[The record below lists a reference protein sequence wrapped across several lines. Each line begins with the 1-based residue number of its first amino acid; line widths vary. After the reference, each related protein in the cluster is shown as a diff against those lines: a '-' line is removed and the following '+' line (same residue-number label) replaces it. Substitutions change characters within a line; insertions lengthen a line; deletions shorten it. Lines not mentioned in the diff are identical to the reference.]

1 MESPQQHL
9 QDMATVHAFYSRL
22 LKSKLGHEIP
32 TPREVTAVVSG
43 QSTSAAE
50 DSAQVLRRW
59 LALLDLAIAPML
71 VRDGLRDITESES
84 ADRLLRYYFHK
95 HSPEDTDRDKADF
108 VVTYLFRSLGM
119 PLRSVEEW
127 SIEEPSRFEEE
138 IYSMLAL
145 DEVVPLPDE
154 HRQLVREFPFI
165 RQEAEDIRHF
175 DSLMDSGLMQ
185 RVRDIKQR
193 FGYSFYHPR
202 VLSTIAEYNV
212 FIGNRFDEL
221 FREAARSIKQFAVS
235 VQEAG
240 GSIMARVDGDVT
252 VKQLQEV
259 EEEEILEKE
268 YGSAQEH
275 LRKVSKFKKAV
286 DTRKTYTPPKVA
298 AAPAA
303 MRGMAPPSPVTQRRN
318 PMFAGGSAADVS
330 RSLDRNAEE
339 IKLKTT
345 MESIRNFIL
354 AADSNSSSSYPTR
367 HGSVKLTQAE
377 VDAFRAEFRGEKS
390 FRGDYANGMARG
402 VAIFTRM
409 FNEFEEFKSRAN
421 SSYLWKPHA
430 DALAYL
436 LHVATRLQEE
446 CASISHVAEARGLKE
461 KVEAM
466 QAMLERLK
474 TQSITVAKALETT
487 NGMR

>member
-9 QDMATVHAFYSRL
+9 QDMATVHDFYGRL
-22 LKSKLGHEIP
+22 LKLKLGHEIP
-32 TPREVTAVVSG
+32 LPQEITTAVSSQAVTG
-43 QSTSAAE
+43 EAI
-50 DSAQVLRRW
+50 QVLGRW
-59 LALLDLAIAPML
+59 LALLDLAIAPVM
-71 VRDGLRDITESES
+71 VRDGLRELTTKQS
-84 ADRLLRYYFHK
+84 AEGLLRYFFRK

-108 VVTYLFRSLGM
+108 VITYLFRFLEM
-119 PLRSVEEW
+119 PLRSAEEW
-127 SIEEPSRFEEE
+127 SIEEPSQFEEE
-138 IYSMLAL
+138 IYGILAL
-145 DEVVPLPDE
+145 EEVLPLPDE

-165 RQEAEDIRHF
+165 RQEVEDIRHF
-175 DSLMDSGLMQ
+175 DSLMDSGIMQ

-202 VLSTIAEYNV
+202 VLATIAEYNV

-259 EEEEILEKE
+259 EEQEILEQE
-268 YGSAQEH
+268 YGRAQEH

-286 DTRKTYTPPKVA
+286 DTRRTYAPPQAVA
-298 AAPAA
+298 APSS
-303 MRGMAPPSPVTQRRN
+303 MRGFAQPVAPSRRGPV
-318 PMFAGGSAADVS
+318 FAGGSAGDVHK
-330 RSLDRNAEE
+330 SLDRNAEE
-339 IKLKTT
+339 TKLKTT

-354 AADSNSSSSYPTR
+354 AADSRSANIYPMR
-367 HGSVKLTQAE
+367 HGNITLSPAE
-377 VDAFRAEFRGEKS
+377 IDAFRADYRGEKS
-390 FRGDYANGMARG
+390 FRGDYAMGLARG
-402 VAIFTRM
+402 VAIYARM
-409 FNEFEEFKSRAN
+409 LNELEEFKTRLT

-436 LHVATRLQEE
+436 LHLANRSQEE
-446 CASISHVAEARGLKE
+446 CASIIHVAEARGLKD

-466 QAMLERLK
+466 QLTLQRLK
-474 TQSITVAKALETT
+474 DHSTTVAKALEGT
-487 NGMR
+487 NAMK

>member
-1 MESPQQHL
+1 MESPQQDL

-22 LKSKLGHEIP
+22 LNSKLGHEIP
-32 TPREVTAVVSG
+32 IPQEVAATVSRE
-43 QSTSAAE
+43 SAAGE
-50 DSAQVLRRW
+50 SPQLLRRW
-59 LALLDLAIAPML
+59 LALLDLAIAPMM

-84 ADRLLRYYFHK
+84 ADSLLRYYFRK

-108 VVTYLFRSLGM
+108 VVTYLFRALGM

-138 IYSMLAL
+138 IYSILSL
-145 DEVVPLPDE
+145 DEVLPLPDE

-259 EEEEILEKE
+259 EEQEILDQE
-268 YGSAQEH
+268 YGRAQEH

-286 DTRKTYTPPKVA
+286 DTRKTYTPPKA
-298 AAPAA
+298 AATSASA
-303 MRGMAPPSPVTQRRN
+303 RGIQQPPVVPRRN
-318 PMFAGGSAADVS
+318 PMFAGGSASDVT

-345 MESIRNFIL
+345 MESIRNFIM
-354 AADSNSSSSYPTR
+354 AADSNSSNSYPTR

-390 FRGDYANGMARG
+390 FRSDYANGMTRG
-402 VAIFTRM
+402 VAVFTRL
-409 FNEFEEFKSRAN
+409 FNEFEEFKSR
-421 SSYLWKPHA
+421 SSSAYLWKPHA

-436 LHVATRLQEE
+436 LHIATRLQEE
-446 CASISHVAEARGLKE
+446 CASIIHVAEGRGLKD
-461 KVEAM
+461 KVDAM
-466 QAMLERLK
+466 IAMLERLK
-474 TQSITVAKALETT
+474 MQSITVAKALETT
-487 NGMR
+487 NAMR

>member
-1 MESPQQHL
+1 MENPQQHL
-9 QDMATVHAFYSRL
+9 HDMATVHAFYSRL
-22 LKSKLGHEIP
+22 LQNKLGHEIP
-32 TPREVTAVVSG
+32 IPQEIKAAIAG
-43 QSTSAAE
+43 DSTSPE
-50 DSAQVLRRW
+50 CLQLVRRW
-59 LALLDLAIAPML
+59 LSLLDLAIAPML
-71 VRDGLRDITESES
+71 VRDGLRDMTANES
-84 ADRLLRYYFHK
+84 AQGLLRYFFRK

-108 VVTYLFRSLGM
+108 VITYLFRALGM
-119 PLRSVEEW
+119 PLRSAEEW

-138 IYSMLAL
+138 IYSILSL
-145 DEVVPLPDE
+145 DEVLPLPDE

-221 FREAARSIKQFAVS
+221 FRQAARSIKQFAVS

-259 EEEEILEKE
+259 EEEEILEQE
-268 YGSAQEH
+268 YGRAQEH

-286 DTRKTYTPPKVA
+286 DTRKTYTPPP
-298 AAPAA
+298 APAGSTSA
-303 MRGMAPPSPVTQRRN
+303 TRATQPMAARRSAI
-318 PMFAGGSAADVS
+318 FAGGSASDVS

-339 IKLKTT
+339 SKLKTT
-345 MESIRNFIL
+345 LESIRNFIM
-354 AADSNSSSSYPTR
+354 AADSSSSTSYPTR
-367 HGSVKLTQAE
+367 HGTVRLAQAE
-377 VDAFRAEFRGEKS
+377 IDAFRAEYRGEKS
-390 FRGDYANGMARG
+390 FRGDYANALTRG
-402 VAIFTRM
+402 VAIYTRM
-409 FNEFEEFKSRAN
+409 FNEFEEFKTRST
-421 SSYLWKPHA
+421 STYLWKPHA
-430 DALAYL
+430 DALTYL
-436 LHVATRLQEE
+436 LHLGSRLQEE
-446 CASISHVAEARGLKE
+446 CASIIQVAEARGLKE

-466 QAMLERLK
+466 IAMLERLK
-474 TQSITVAKALETT
+474 KQSITVAKALETT
-487 NGMR
+487 NAMR